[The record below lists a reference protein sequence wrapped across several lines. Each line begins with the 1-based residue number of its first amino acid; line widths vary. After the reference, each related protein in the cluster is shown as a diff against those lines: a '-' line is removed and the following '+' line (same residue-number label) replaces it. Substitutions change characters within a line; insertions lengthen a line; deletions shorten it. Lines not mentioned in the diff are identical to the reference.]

1 MLHEFHKE
9 MQKNPEMVEYIKQY
23 TDKYKNPSNIQ
34 QIIEELKECKNLGE
48 VKKLTERVFP
58 DWFVTMIPEFS
69 LDYPQF
75 QQNWQMVCQKANVTP
90 KQIMIVEEVEQ
101 GPDYSLVQSF
111 AECFTRAGFCV
122 RKKMEFFP
130 SENTG
135 RALPSPIV
143 YAQLVEKG
151 IAVPEWGKTCK
162 KCD

>member
-1 MLHEFHKE
+1 MLNEQLHN
-9 MQKNPEMVEYIKQY
+9 NPKLVEYIKQC
-23 TDKYKNPSNIQ
+23 TDIYKNPENTD
-34 QIIEELKECKNLGE
+34 QIIEELKECKTLGA
-48 VKKLTERVFP
+48 VKKLSERVFP
-58 DWFVTMIPEFS
+58 DWFVTMLPEFS

-75 QQNWQMVCQKANVTP
+75 QQNWQMVCQKAGVTP

-101 GPDYSLVQSF
+101 GPDYTLVQHF

-143 YAQLVEKG
+143 HKQLVEKG
-151 IAVPEWGKTCK
+151 IVVPEWGTRCK
-162 KCD
+162 NCT